1 MTHAPVTYR
10 PHHFL
15 CSLGFQ
21 GKGYSDEFTANMA
34 KIVDGRLRH
43 PDGDDTVIKVTGATD
58 DICGPC
64 PKRRGEGCT
73 NQAEI
78 DALDGRH
85 AAALNLKH
93 GDVLTWGQAKMRIRE
108 KVRPDDLDTLCKGCK
123 WLELGLCK
131 SALSDLHRGA

>member
-1 MTHAPVTYR
+1 MKGGLTFR

-15 CSLGFQ
+15 CALGYR
-21 GKGYSDEFTANMA
+21 GKGYSDAFTANMTQ
-34 KIVDGRLRH
+34 IVTNGLFANG
-43 PDGDDTVIKVTGATD
+43 GDHTLIRVRAAADSLCA
-58 DICGPC
+58 PC

-108 KVRPDDLDTLCKGCK
+108 KVRPDDLDSLCKGCK

>member
-1 MTHAPVTYR
+1 MTGGLTFR

-15 CSLGFQ
+15 CALGYR
-21 GKGYSDEFTANMA
+21 GKGYSDAFTANMTQ
-34 KIVDGRLRH
+34 IVTNGLFANG
-43 PDGDDTVIKVTGATD
+43 GDHTLIRVRAAADSLCT
-58 DICGPC
+58 PC

-131 SALSDLHRGA
+131 SALSDLHRSA

>member
-1 MTHAPVTYR
+1 MTGGLTFR

-15 CSLGFQ
+15 CALGYR
-21 GKGYSDEFTANMA
+21 GKGYSDAFTANMTQ
-34 KIVDGRLRH
+34 IVTNGLFANG
-43 PDGDDTVIKVTGATD
+43 GDHTLIRVRAAADSLCA
-58 DICGPC
+58 PC

-108 KVRPDDLDTLCKGCK
+108 KVRPDDLDTLCTGCK

>member
-1 MTHAPVTYR
+1 MKGGLTFR

-15 CSLGFQ
+15 CALGYR
-21 GKGYSDEFTANMA
+21 GKGYSDAFTANMTQ
-34 KIVDGRLRH
+34 IVTYGLFANG
-43 PDGDDTVIKVTGATD
+43 GDHTLIRVRTAADSLCA
-58 DICGPC
+58 PC

-85 AAALNLKH
+85 AAALNLKQ
-93 GDVLTWGQAKMRIRE
+93 GDVLTWGQAKMRIRA
-108 KVRPDDLDTLCKGCK
+108 KVQPDDLDSLCAGCK

>member
-1 MTHAPVTYR
+1 MTGGLTFR

-15 CSLGFQ
+15 CALGYR
-21 GKGYSDEFTANMA
+21 GKGYSAAFTANMTQ
-34 KIVDGRLRH
+34 IVTNGLFANG
-43 PDGDDTVIKVTGATD
+43 GDHTLIRVRAAADSLCA
-58 DICGPC
+58 PC

-108 KVRPDDLDTLCKGCK
+108 KVRPDDLDTLCKGCR